1 MNLLSKAAP
10 LEESIAKMQKVLDD
24 VGCKTTM
31 SQEKHP
37 LQNCY
42 SLNLSSTE
50 APAHIYSNGKGVSSE
65 ASTASALGEY
75 IERLQTNNF
84 FSDFYLPD
92 RKIYP
97 DEALFE
103 FGGDFLDDELLNIYD
118 PHGELSDEDLVDY
131 NSDYTDK
138 ILALPFKRFSD
149 GKNIYFPLNIL
160 SNLYVSNGL
169 AAGNTPK
176 EAQVQALSEIYER
189 YAKLQII
196 KNGYA
201 LPQFPSELL
210 ATFKK
215 VSSDVSALR
224 ERGYIVEVL
233 DASLGGVFPVTAISL
248 INPKNSTLFV
258 SFGAHPILEVSLE
271 RTMTELMQGRDLN
284 SLESFETPTFD
295 MSIVA
300 DSFNLES
307 HFVDSNGK
315 LGFGFLSSKKSFEFA
330 PWRYDKEG
338 IENEFEY
345 LTNIAKEMQREIYIR
360 EYDYLG
366 FYSCQILIP
375 GVSEVYPLEDLVYN
389 NKNSGKLIRDMVLSF
404 SEYDPEDI
412 LDEVASLDNSLSMEK
427 YIGVIFQNNFTM
439 AEFKAQ
445 NHLLLGEREEALEL
459 LEFGENKLGRVVA
472 ELIHMR
478 EARLSFEEYKE
489 ALYAVFTGESVEKAV
504 RILDKEEFFIDVT
517 LHKDYSNML
526 EMYDRVE
533 VKKRSILS

>member
-1 MNLLSKAAP
+1 VNLLSKTAP
-10 LEESIAKMQKVLDD
+10 LEESISKMKKVLED
-24 VGCKTTM
+24 VGCKVLF

-37 LQNCY
+37 LLNCY
-42 SLNLSSTE
+42 SVNLSSAE
-50 APAHIYSNGKGVSSE
+50 APSHIYSNGKGVLSE
-65 ASTASALGEY
+65 ASMASALGEY

-84 FSDFYLPD
+84 FSDFYLPS
-92 RKIYP
+92 RKLYP

-103 FGGDFLDDELLNIYD
+103 FGGDFLDDELINIYD
-118 PHGELSDEDLVDY
+118 PHGELGNEDLLDY
-131 NSDYTDK
+131 NSDFTDK

-149 GKNIYFPLNIL
+149 NKSVYFPLNIL

-176 EAQVQALSEIYER
+176 EAQIQALSEIYER
-189 YAKLQII
+189 YVKLQII
-196 KNGYA
+196 KNGYS
-201 LPQFPSELL
+201 LPKLSAELL
-210 ATFKK
+210 ASFTK
-215 VSSDVSALR
+215 VSADVTALR
-224 ERGYIVEVL
+224 ERGFIVEVL
-233 DASLGGVFPVTAISL
+233 DASLGGSFPVTAISL
-248 INPKNSTLFV
+248 INPENSTLFV

-284 SLESFETPTFD
+284 SLDSFETPTFD

-330 PWRYDKEG
+330 PWRYDGEG
-338 IENEFEY
+338 IDDEFDF
-345 LTNIAKEMQREIYIR
+345 LTEIAKEMEKEIYIR

-375 GVSEVYPLEDLVYN
+375 SISEVYPAEDLIYN
-389 NKNSGKLIRDMVLSF
+389 NKNSGKAIRDMVLNF

-412 LDEVASLDNSLSMEK
+412 LDEIASLDNSLSMEK

-445 NHLLLGEREEALEL
+445 NYLLLGETQEALEL
-459 LEFGENKLGRVVA
+459 LEFGENRLGHIVA
-472 ELIHMR
+472 ELIHMH
-478 EARLSFEEYKE
+478 ESELDFEEYKE
-489 ALYAVFTGESVEKAV
+489 GLYAVFTQEMVEKAV
-504 RILDKEEFFIDVT
+504 RILDTKEFFIDT
-517 LHKDYSNML
+517 ALHNDYHNML
-526 EMYDRVE
+526 ALYDKLD
-533 VKKRSILS
+533 VKKRGMSI